1 MSAAVKCPFC
11 KQEIDR
17 SAKVCPHCQSKLSG
31 GCLKTVILII
41 LALILIVSIFTTIS
55 ENASSPSGHSPSG
68 STTVSKPSQGTSKSL
83 AQVAD
88 VPENHWIFAK
98 NTDSFDGKQTKRC
111 ILDSDT
117 LIEDI
122 WKNVRPKLQIRQIN
136 NKSTDIILIID
147 GMLIGHPEDT
157 KRVRLK
163 FDDEQPFSVSYAGAA
178 DSSMDKIFLNSTS
191 KIISKLKTAQTLVV
205 EVPIFSEGSRRITFN
220 VSGFSEKCRF

>member
-1 MSAAVKCPFC
+1 MSATVKCPFC
-11 KQEIDR
+11 KQEIDK

-41 LALILIVSIFTTIS
+41 LALILIVAIFTTIS
-55 ENASSPSGHSPSG
+55 ENASSPSGHSSSG
-68 STTVSKPSQGTSKSL
+68 STTVSKPSTGTSHSL
-83 AQVAD
+83 AQAAD

-122 WKNVRPKLQIRQIN
+122 WRNVRPKLQIRQIN
-136 NKSTDIILIID
+136 NKSADIILIID
-147 GMLIGHPEDT
+147 GMVIGHPEDI

-163 FDDEQPFSVSYAGAA
+163 FDDEQPFSVSYAEAA

-191 KIISKLKTAQTLVV
+191 KILSKLKTAQTLVV
-205 EVPIFSEGSRRITFN
+205 EVPIFSEGSRRVTFN
-220 VSGFSEKCRF
+220 VSGYSEKCKF